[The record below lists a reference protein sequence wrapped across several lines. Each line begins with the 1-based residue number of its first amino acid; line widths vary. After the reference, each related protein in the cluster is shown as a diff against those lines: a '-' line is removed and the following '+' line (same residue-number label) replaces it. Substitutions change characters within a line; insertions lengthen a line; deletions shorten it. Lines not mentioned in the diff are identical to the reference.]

1 MRSIATIVL
10 ALSVLAGSPSVQAQ
24 SANTPTSTAPKA
36 GAKITKKSQLHDG
49 CHSRYAQMLG
59 KPCH

>member
-1 MRSIATIVL
+1 VL
-10 ALSVLAGSPSVQAQ
+10 TGTPPVQAQ
-24 SANTPTSTAPKA
+24 SSNAPISAPKA

>member
-1 MRSIATIVL
+1 MKSIATIVL
-10 ALSVLAGSPSVQAQ
+10 ALCVLAGSAAAQ
-24 SANTPTSTAPKA
+24 SANTPTSAAPKA
-36 GAKITKKSQLHDG
+36 GAKITKNSQLHDG

>member
-24 SANTPTSTAPKA
+24 SANTPTYAAPQA

>member
-1 MRSIATIVL
+1 MRSIVTIVL
-10 ALSVLAGSPSVQAQ
+10 ALSLLSGSPSVQAQ
-24 SANTPTSTAPKA
+24 SANTPTSAAPKA
-36 GAKITKKSQLHDG
+36 GVKITKKSQLHDG